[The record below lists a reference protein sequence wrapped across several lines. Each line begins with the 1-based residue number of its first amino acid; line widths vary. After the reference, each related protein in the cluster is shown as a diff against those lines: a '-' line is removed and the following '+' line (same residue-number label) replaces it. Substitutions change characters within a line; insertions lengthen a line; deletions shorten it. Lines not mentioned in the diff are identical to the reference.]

1 MYLTPAVFSRPDFG
15 SLRPSALAEFKS
27 VLDIVE
33 NSFLGSGK
41 GCIGGDSLSIGD
53 IHVGAVVK
61 WVLETLGVNQMPAFD
76 NSEYP
81 RIYQW

>member
-1 MYLTPAVFSRPDFG
+1 MYLIPAVFSRSDFG

-33 NSFLGSGK
+33 NNFLGSGK
-41 GCIGGDSLSIGD
+41 GWIGGDSLSVGD
-53 IHVGAVVK
+53 IHVGAVIK
-61 WVLETLGVNQMPAFD
+61 WVLETLGLNQISAFD
-76 NSEYP
+76 KSEYP